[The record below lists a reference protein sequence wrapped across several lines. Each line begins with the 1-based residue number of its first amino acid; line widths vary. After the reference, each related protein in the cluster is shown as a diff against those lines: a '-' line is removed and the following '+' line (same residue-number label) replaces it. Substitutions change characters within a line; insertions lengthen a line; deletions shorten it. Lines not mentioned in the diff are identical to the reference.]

1 MVTQK
6 EIAQI
11 LGISRTTVARAING
25 KGYVKKETKEKILQM
40 VAEKKYQKNFFGSSL
55 SSKKKKVFS
64 FMVSSKNAYYTEQII
79 AGVRDARDEYKYSN
93 IELHEIITDINLA
106 DRQIEKLKE
115 ILEVEEQIDGIIIIP
130 LDREKV
136 YEILKPHLKKIKV
149 VSLGIKLNKSISHVG
164 PDYTNQGRI
173 AAGILSKILN
183 KGEKVLV
190 LDNGDDNISSKYYL
204 KGFLKHI
211 KSYGFEV
218 LGPFKTMGIKASL
231 AFFYEIEKEKE
242 FSAIYINRYA
252 QDILK
257 KMPVERIKNKK
268 IVTNGMGKRIR
279 ELIESGIVAATVT
292 EDIYQTGYTAG
303 QMIFDILCKNVKEI
317 KDIVSE
323 AKIYFLENLK

>member
-11 LGISRTTVARAING
+11 LGVSRTTVARAING

-204 KGFLKHI
+204 KGFLKNI

-231 AFFYEIEKEKE
+231 AFLNEIEKEKE

-257 KMPVERIKNKK
+257 KMPVDRLKNKK